1 MPRAGTV
8 DRLKDTWV
16 WRAPFT
22 PNQVDA
28 LKWLQASGRIH
39 PYTCGLDSTHPNL
52 VPLATGWVCLAC
64 DYTQDWAHPVVLSE
78 GWTVTSPTPD
88 LQWTIRPK
96 VGGLGVYGACA
107 GKLYDLLQD
116 RPPADRLERRLLRTL
131 LKESLRRLE
140 DSDAQA

>member
-8 DRLKDTWV
+8 DRLSV
-16 WRAPFT
+16 WRAPWT
-22 PNQVDA
+22 LEQVVQ
-28 LKWLQASGRIH
+28 LQWWQRSGVAH
-39 PYTCGLDSTHPNL
+39 PYTCGNRSTHPNL
-52 VPLATGWVCLAC
+52 VPLVTGWICLAC
-64 DYTQDWAHPVVLSE
+64 DYTQDWAHPVSLSE
-78 GWTVTSPTPD
+78 GADVTSPTPD